1 MKLLS
6 LRKPAYQS
14 YTYFDHPSTN
24 SLASKAVDGNRKA
37 IFEQGSC
44 SHTVINAFFGPWWRV
59 DLLRNYQITRV
70 EVFPRKGDGH
80 LRNGYVCT

>member
-37 IFEQGSC
+37 IFQCAFWTVVASGS
-44 SHTVINAFFGPWWRV
+44 SAKLPDHKSRGFST
-59 DLLRNYQITRV
+59 
-70 EVFPRKGDGH
+70 
-80 LRNGYVCT
+80 